1 MTYDIVLVDDH
12 KLVRDGVRT
21 LLERG
26 SDFRVVGEAE
36 SGPDAVQLC
45 KKSPPDLVLMDIGLP
60 GLDGYEVARRLRSDP
75 TLRNRREKMSLI
87 ALTGYGQLTDIALT
101 REAGFDAHLTKPYEL
116 DELEKLLLRL
126 GPT

>member
-1 MTYDIVLVDDH
+1 VQNAHTGPDGLAAAVQWRPDIVI
-12 KLVRDGVRT
+12 
-21 LLERG
+21 
-26 SDFRVVGEAE
+26 
-36 SGPDAVQLC
+36 
-45 KKSPPDLVLMDIGLP
+45 MDIGLP

-75 TLRNRREKMSLI
+75 TLRNRAEKMSLI

-116 DELEKLLLRL
+116 DELEKLLLSL